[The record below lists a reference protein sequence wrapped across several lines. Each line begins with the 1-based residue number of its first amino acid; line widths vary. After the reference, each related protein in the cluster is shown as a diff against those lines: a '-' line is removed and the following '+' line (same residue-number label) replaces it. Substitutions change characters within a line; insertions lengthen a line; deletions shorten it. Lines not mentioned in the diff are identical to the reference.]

1 MSQITKL
8 VSSSG
13 PGSGTVQ
20 SVSGGNNITITGTPT
35 VNPIVNV
42 SGTTN
47 HAVQVGN
54 ALGALTSIPVGLTG
68 QVLTGV
74 TGADPVFAAA
84 PASGISTLTGN
95 TGGPVSPTLGNVDI
109 LTANSTLEFAGTAST
124 LTLDFGLRN
133 LFLGVV
139 PPITSGDSNVSL
151 GFNCGTSVS
160 SGGDNV
166 FIGFDAA
173 NGLTDGF
180 DNVCIGF
187 NAMGVASTSTS
198 NNVSIGSGSLQN
210 FSGSSENVAIGFEC
224 LNQLA
229 NGGGNVALGAN
240 SGSNYNSSESANIL
254 ILNTGQN
261 GENGVTRIGSNG
273 NQTSCFISG
282 IDSVNVGSVA
292 TVVTEAGDQLGTA
305 VLTAGTNITITPG
318 ANTITIDAAGGGG
331 GGPAFL
337 ASIAATSAGV
347 TGDGTVYT
355 IAYDTVVFDIGGNFS
370 GGTTFTAPNTGR
382 YSLSVQQHL
391 VGILG
396 TNLFEYMLIQT
407 TAASYEVQLDS
418 PFAASSGGELV
429 SSGTVFA
436 DMTAGDTAITIIDIN
451 GSGVP
456 NISLYGSTATGTRTT
471 MFAGFQVL

>member
-13 PGSGTVQ
+13 PGSGTVT

-35 VNPIVNV
+35 VNPVVNV

-74 TGADPVFAAA
+74 TGADPVFAAP
-84 PASGISTLTGN
+84 PASGITTLTGN
-95 TGGPVSPTLGNVDI
+95 DSVAVPPTLGNVNVV
-109 LTANSTLEFAGTAST
+109 TANSTVEFTGAAST

-139 PPITSGDSNVSL
+139 PPITSADSNVSL

-160 SGGDNV
+160 SGGNNV

-173 NGLTDGF
+173 NGLSDGF

-198 NNVSIGSGSLQN
+198 NNIAIGSSSLQN
-210 FSGSSENVAIGFEC
+210 FSGSSENIAIGFEC

-229 NGGGNVALGAN
+229 NGTGNVALGAS

-254 ILNTGQN
+254 ILNTGQS

-273 NQTSCFISG
+273 NQTACFISG

-305 VLTAGTNITITPG
+305 VLTAGSNITITPG
-318 ANTITIDAAGGGG
+318 ANTITIAASGGGG
-331 GGPAFL
+331 TSSAFFAYL
-337 ASIAATSAGV
+337 TTSQSNV
-347 TGDGTVYT
+347 TGDGTVYVPIFDAT
-355 IAYDTVVFDIGGNFS
+355 TVNIGGNY
-370 GGTTFTAPNTGR
+370 N
-382 YSLSVQQHL
+382 
-391 VGILG
+391 
-396 TNLFEYMLIQT
+396 
-407 TAASYEVQLDS
+407 
-418 PFAASSGGELV
+418 
-429 SSGTVFA
+429 
-436 DMTAGDTAITIIDIN
+436 
-451 GSGVP
+451 
-456 NISLYGSTATGTRTT
+456 TATGIYTAPSTGVYSFSSSISITGVTT
-471 MFAGFQVL
+471 HNDASIEFLTNIPTTYFTAIINPAGINVGGVLGFNASVNCIFLNAGDLIDVNVVVAGGTKTIGLFGDSNPYFCYFSGYFIG